1 MKTNRITKTLLWG
14 VVVLVLAGLLVLAWF
29 LVPGLRE
36 WIAPSAMD
44 YEPSGVPGAAPVVEY
59 WPTDGWRTS
68 TPEEQG
74 FDSVKLAEGLK
85 TLHKNHVAI
94 DSLLIVRN
102 GDVILDAYFYPYDG
116 SFPHDLASVT
126 KSVTTTLIAIA
137 AGQGKIQLDQPIV
150 TYFPDRSIANLDDRK
165 LSITV
170 RNLTGM
176 VNGMESGCLNN
187 DEETLDTMR
196 IQPDWVQAA
205 LDRKMTGEP
214 GKKFCYD
221 SPGMHLLSAI
231 LQNTTGMTELDFAQQ
246 NLFEPLG
253 IHDVYWESD
262 PQGYSHG
269 WGDLHLK
276 PQDAAKIGF
285 LFLQRGVW
293 EGRQIVPADWVTE
306 AVKEHIKTGR
316 ADNYGYGWWVSDNS
330 YFALGRK
337 GQHIKVYPALNAI
350 VVTTAG
356 DLEYSQIDRLL
367 ETAFLDA
374 EKPLPANPDGVAQ
387 LAEAVA
393 MILEGQAAQPATS
406 LPETAGEI
414 SGKIYAC
421 ESNQVGVNT
430 LRFEFSGLEIAEM
443 YMEQNGQDF
452 LWTIGLDGNY
462 RIAPEGLTMGYWE
475 DPHRFIIQLF
485 DIGIL
490 TRSFQFDGDN
500 LEVGIPEAGLTL
512 KCQVQNP

>member
-1 MKTNRITKTLLWG
+1 MKTSRITKTLLWG
-14 VVVLVLAGLLVLAWF
+14 VVVLVLTGLLVLAWF
-29 LVPGLRE
+29 LVPGLRS
-36 WIAPSAMD
+36 WFKPSAMD
-44 YEPSGVPGAAPVVEY
+44 YVPTGVPGVAPVVEY

-74 FDSVKLAEGLK
+74 FDSVKLAEGLQ
-85 TLHKNHVAI
+85 TLRKNHVAI

-102 GDVILDAYFYPYDG
+102 GDVILDAYFFPYDK

-176 VNGMESGCLNN
+176 VNGMKSGCLNN
-187 DEETLDTMR
+187 DEETLNTMR
-196 IQPDWVQAA
+196 AQPDWVQAA
-205 LDRKMTGEP
+205 LDRQMTDEP
-214 GKKFCYD
+214 GKQFCYD

-246 NLFEPLG
+246 YLFEPLG

-276 PQDAAKIGF
+276 PEDAAKIGF
-285 LFLQRGVW
+285 LFLQGGVW
-293 EGRQIVPADWVTE
+293 EGRQIVPADWVAE
-306 AVKEHIKTGR
+306 AVREHIKTGQ
-316 ADNYGYGWWVSDNS
+316 ADNYGFGWWVSDNS

-337 GQHIKVYPALNAI
+337 GQHIRVYPALNAI
-350 VVTTAG
+350 VVTTSG
-356 DLEYSQIDRLL
+356 DLKYSQIDRLL
-367 ETAFLDA
+367 ETAFVDA
-374 EKPLPANPDGVAQ
+374 EKPLPANPDGVTQ
-387 LAEAVA
+387 LAGVLA
-393 MILEGQAAQPATS
+393 MIHEGQAARSATS
-406 LPETAGEI
+406 LPETAREI

-421 ESNQVGVNT
+421 ESNQAGVNT
-430 LRFEFSGLEIAEM
+430 LRFEFSGLKIAEM
-443 YMEQNGQDF
+443 YMNQNGQDF
-452 LWTIGLDGNY
+452 LWTIGLDGKY
-462 RIAPEGLTMGYWE
+462 HMAPEGLTLGYWE
-475 DPHRFIIQLF
+475 DSQRFIIQLF

-490 TRSFQFDGDN
+490 TRSFDFDGDN
-500 LEVGIPEAGLTL
+500 LEVGVPDAGLTL